1 MVKQEEPLFLD
12 VKKNSLQGEESRELV
27 DDIRKLCE
35 SQPFAVLATQGK
47 GITHASLISFSVS
60 YDLKY
65 IVFATPVNT
74 GKFDFITAE
83 ENVSVLVDDRSLQ
96 QDSINQISALT
107 IIGKGKVLSDQSD
120 IVKWSEQL
128 TRKHPNLNA
137 FVKAA
142 TTSVIIIE
150 VEKYL
155 YVKNFQ
161 EIRQWDPR

>member
-1 MVKQEEPLFLD
+1 MPKQDEPLFLD
-12 VKKNSLQGEESRELV
+12 VKKNSLKGEESIELV